1 MDGMLAPMA
10 RATRTPAGEPS
21 GSPYG
26 AVLLVTGPES
36 LLADRAVV
44 AALERARAEEPGLE
58 VSEVEAGDLDAGRLA
73 EITGGSLFASR
84 RAAVI
89 RALSNLP
96 SELADHVVALA
107 SEPDPDI
114 ALVLVHPGGV
124 KGKAVLDRLRKLKQT
139 VTVVDCPALKAY
151 ELPQFVSAEFRRV
164 GARVDQETSQAL
176 VEAVGQDLRALA
188 AAVRQL
194 HDDAEGAPITTD
206 TIRTYFAGRSEVTS
220 FAVADAVLAG
230 RTTTALEQL
239 RWAQETGTA
248 PVLLTSA
255 LASGLRG
262 LGRFISAPG
271 GLREADLAREV
282 GVPPWKLKSMR
293 SQARGWDQAGV
304 ARALTVVARA
314 DAEVKGAA
322 ENADY
327 ALERAV
333 LDIVGLRRS

>member
-1 MDGMLAPMA
+1 MA
-10 RATRTPAGEPS
+10 RPSRTPAAPES
-21 GSPYG
+21 DGSPYG
-26 AVLLVTGPES
+26 AVVLVTGPES
-36 LLADRAVV
+36 LLADRAVTAV
-44 AALERARAEEPGLE
+44 LDRARAEDRELE
-58 VSEVEAGDLDAGRLA
+58 VSEVEAGDLDPGTLT
-73 EITGGSLFASR
+73 EITGGSLFATR

-89 RALSNLP
+89 RNLANLP
-96 SELADHVVALA
+96 AELADAVVALA
-107 SEPDPDI
+107 TDPDPDI
-114 ALVLVHPGGV
+114 ALVLVHQGGV
-124 KGKAVLDRLRKLKQT
+124 KGKAVLDRLRKLKHT
-139 VTVVDCPALKAY
+139 VSVVDCPAVKAY
-151 ELPQFVSAEFRRV
+151 ELPQFVAAEFRRV
-164 GARVDQETSQAL
+164 GARVDQETAQVL
-176 VEAVGQDLRALA
+176 VDAVGGDLRALA

-194 HDDAEGAPITTD
+194 HDDAEGAAVTAD

-230 RTTTALEQL
+230 RTTVALEQL
-239 RWAQETGTA
+239 RWAQSTGTP

-262 LGRFISAPG
+262 LGRLVSAPG

-293 SQARGWDQAGV
+293 GQARGWDQRGL
-304 ARALTVVARA
+304 ARALAVVARA

>member
-1 MDGMLAPMA
+1 MLAPMA
-10 RATRTPAGEPS
+10 RPTRTPAPSGEPS
-21 GSPYG
+21 GSAFG

-36 LLADRAVV
+36 LLADRAVA
-44 AALERARAEEPGLE
+44 AALDRARAEEPALE
-58 VSEVEAGDLDAGRLA
+58 VSEVEAGDLSAGGLA
-73 EITGGSLFASR
+73 EMTGGSLFATR

-89 RALSNLP
+89 RTLSNLP
-96 SELADHVVALA
+96 TDLADAVVALA
-107 SEPDPDI
+107 ADPDPDS

-124 KGKAVLDRLRKLKQT
+124 KGKGVLDRLRKLKQT

-151 ELPQFVSAEFRRV
+151 EMPQFVSAEFRRQGV
-164 GARVDQETSQAL
+164 RVDPETSQAL
-176 VEAVGQDLRALA
+176 VDAVGQDLRALA

-194 HDDAEGAPITTD
+194 HDDAEGAAITTD

-230 RTTTALEQL
+230 RTTVALEQL
-239 RWAQETGTA
+239 RWAQATGTA

-262 LGRFISAPG
+262 LGRFVSAPG

-293 SQARGWDQAGV
+293 GQARGWDQRGLAK
-304 ARALTVVARA
+304 ALAVVARA

-322 ENADY
+322 DNADY

-333 LDIVGLRRS
+333 LDIVQLRRS